1 MHTVFENRKRIDK
14 IGKYF
19 HKRHL
24 PIFHS
29 FVTEIDHIYETYL
42 RDFQTLCITI
52 AIVQWF
58 VMLIL
63 QLLHLKEHPTK
74 KDGFVLVRVFH
85 ICLPPTVWVVLT
97 KSLSVF
103 RLVVFNLEMKSR
115 S

>member
-24 PIFHS
+24 PTFHT

-63 QLLHLKEHPTK
+63 QLLHLKEHPPK
-74 KDGFVLVRVFH
+74 KRWFCLGSCFSY
-85 ICLPPTVWVVLT
+85 LPPTN
-97 KSLSVF
+97 SVGGF
-103 RLVVFNLEMKSR
+103 D
-115 S
+115 